1 MVLSFLFFFGC
12 SYYKPRRKKF
22 SKLRDA
28 IWNVGSMTSRSN
40 ELAQK
45 LRKRKNEYCV
55 RAETKWIGNKSKE
68 IGDGYKILYPEK
80 RVEEMELV

>member
-1 MVLSFLFFFGC
+1 
-12 SYYKPRRKKF
+12 
-22 SKLRDA
+22 
-28 IWNVGSMTSRSN
+28 MTSRSN